1 MHWNSPSKFFNYR
14 DTISPIVKNKFTK
27 EPNTDFHI
35 TAKFMIASHRMPIF
49 AKSWDA
55 FCKSAPGRKSPAGS
69 RAALKGV
76 QSGQRAQQQQQGS
89 NAESIYAMLYLDT
102 SWCIKGGFIN

>member
-1 MHWNSPSKFFNYR
+1 M
-14 DTISPIVKNKFTK
+14 VKNKFTK

-49 AKSWDA
+49 AKSVPA
-55 FCKSAPGRKSPAGS
+55 FCKSPPGRKSQSAAAAAAAA
-69 RAALKGV
+69 AALKGV
-76 QSGQRAQQQQQGS
+76 QRAVSARAATAAKGS

-102 SWCIKGGFIN
+102 S

>member
-1 MHWNSPSKFFNYR
+1 MHWNSPSKFFNCR

-55 FCKSAPGRKSPAGS
+55 FCKSAPDESHRQQSSTQRSAERS
-69 RAALKGV
+69 ARAATAARL
-76 QSGQRAQQQQQGS
+76 
-89 NAESIYAMLYLDT
+89 
-102 SWCIKGGFIN
+102 

>member
-1 MHWNSPSKFFNYR
+1 LENKIKVFFSLR
-14 DTISPIVKNKFTK
+14 GDTISPMVKNKFTK

-49 AKSWDA
+49 AKSVPA
-55 FCKSAPGRKSPAGS
+55 FCKSPPGRKSQSAA
-69 RAALKGV
+69 AALKGV
-76 QSGQRAQQQQQGS
+76 QRAVSARAATAAKGS

-102 SWCIKGGFIN
+102 S

>member
-1 MHWNSPSKFFNYR
+1 LENKIKVFFSLR
-14 DTISPIVKNKFTK
+14 GDTISPMVKNKFTK

-49 AKSWDA
+49 AKSVPA
-55 FCKSAPGRKSPAGS
+55 FCKSPPGRKSQSAAAAAA
-69 RAALKGV
+69 AALKGV
-76 QSGQRAQQQQQGS
+76 QRAVSARAATAAKGS

-102 SWCIKGGFIN
+102 S